1 MNASIRNLLPI
12 FIVMLVITG
21 ITVSGCV
28 PANQESSVKEIQNPT
43 SGDKEN
49 TFNQIS
55 SFIGLKIT
63 NPQYPRKIIID
74 SNAIKAHASLPST
87 YQNRNYQPL
96 WVDENGPLPQTHE
109 MIDVIKDSYR
119 EGLNPNSY
127 YLTEIDYELNKFQA
141 DKNSGGPINKEALA
155 ELDLLL
161 SNSFLSYAQNVLY
174 GQVTPE
180 QINLELIFGERTIDL
195 SKLLVTAVNQNN
207 VRETINGLFPKYP
220 VYDKLRA
227 ALERYRKLTAQGG
240 WKPIPQG
247 PKFKK
252 GARGPRVTALKE
264 RLVVTGEIDSSAL
277 ENDVFDSKL
286 DQAVRKYQERNGLYV
301 DGVVGESTL
310 EALNVPVEERVR
322 QIELTMERWRLLPQ
336 SLGTRYILVN
346 IANFHLYA
354 VVNNDNAL
362 SMRIVVGKP
371 EWNTPIFSEYM
382 THLVINPYWN
392 IPHSI
397 FKDDIAPR
405 IKSDPDY
412 MASRSIQA
420 VGLKYEPPEKKETGE
435 SSADQAAS
443 TDGDSGATE
452 DAAATAAKEEYIS
465 KVLSGNYRLRQ
476 NPGPSNPLGRI
487 KFLFPNKHSVYLHDT
502 PNRGYFQRAQRNFSH
517 GCIRVEKPLELAEF
531 VLYSDPTWSHDKV
544 RSAINRGRT
553 QTVNLPE
560 PVPVYILYFTAWVD
574 DDGSVSF
581 HKDIYG
587 LDRVLQNAL
596 HHSRAKKSEMATN
609 IQ

>member
-1 MNASIRNLLPI
+1 MRNLLPVFTI
-12 FIVMLVITG
+12 MLAITG
-21 ITVSGCV
+21 TIISGCV
-28 PANQESSVKEIQNPT
+28 PANQESSVHEIQDPAPDNKEIT
-43 SGDKEN
+43 L
-49 TFNQIS
+49 NQIS
-55 SFIGLKIT
+55 SLIGLKIN
-63 NPQYPRKIIID
+63 NPQYPGKFIID
-74 SNAIKAHASLPST
+74 SKAIKAHASLPLI
-87 YQNRNYQPL
+87 YRNRNYQPL
-96 WVDENGPLPQTHE
+96 WIDENGPRPQAYE

-127 YLTEIDYELNKFQA
+127 CLTEIDYELNRIQA
-141 DKNSGGPINKEALA
+141 DKDSGGPVNSESLA

-161 SNSFLSYAQNVLY
+161 SNSYLSYAQDVLY

-180 QINLELIFGERTIDL
+180 QINIELIFGERRIDL
-195 SKLLVTAVNQNN
+195 SDLLVTAVNQNN

-220 VYDKLRA
+220 VYDKLRT
-227 ALERYRKLTAQGG
+227 ALERYRKLAADGG
-240 WKPIPQG
+240 WEPIPQG

-264 RLVVTGEIDSSAL
+264 RLLVTGEIDSSAL
-277 ENDVFDSKL
+277 GNDAFDSTL

-310 EALNVPVEERVR
+310 AALNIPAEERVR

-354 VVNNDNAL
+354 VENNNNAL
-362 SMRIVVGKP
+362 TMRIVVGKP
-371 EWNTPIFSEYM
+371 QWNTPIFSEQM
-382 THLVINPYWN
+382 THIVINPYWN

-397 FKDDIAPR
+397 FRDDIAPK

-412 MASRSIQA
+412 MTSRNIQA
-420 VGLKYEPPEKKETGE
+420 VGLKYQPPEKKE
-435 SSADQAAS
+435 ADVNSGDLAS
-443 TDGDSGATE
+443 IIGNGNATPVE
-452 DAAATAAKEEYIS
+452 DAGAKAAKEEYIS

-502 PNRGYFQRAQRNFSH
+502 PNRGYFERAQRNFSH
-517 GCIRVEKPLELAEF
+517 GCIRVEKPVELAEF
-531 VLYSDPTWSHDKV
+531 VLYSDPAWSHEKV
-544 RSAINRGRT
+544 RSTINRGKT
-553 QTVNLPE
+553 QTVNLSE

-574 DDGSVSF
+574 DDGSVNF
-581 HKDIYG
+581 HEDIYG

-596 HHSRAKKSEMATN
+596 HHSKAKKSEMATN
-609 IQ
+609 VH